1 MTLADYL
8 KPLDIDARTALAER
22 AGTSYLHLRNVA
34 FSGKSSGVMLAVELE
49 RATAGAVR
57 RWDLR
62 PTDWHRIWPEL
73 IGTEGAPAVP
83 AEEARD
89 AA

>member
-1 MTLADYL
+1 MTLADFL
-8 KPLDIDARTALAER
+8 KPLGMDERRALAQA

-34 FSGKSSGVMLAVELE
+34 FSGKSCGIALAVGLE
-49 RATAGAVR
+49 QASRGCLK

-62 PTDWHRIWPEL
+62 PEDWHRIWPEL
-73 IGTEGAPAVP
+73 IGAEGSPPIP
-83 AEEARD
+83 AEEVRD